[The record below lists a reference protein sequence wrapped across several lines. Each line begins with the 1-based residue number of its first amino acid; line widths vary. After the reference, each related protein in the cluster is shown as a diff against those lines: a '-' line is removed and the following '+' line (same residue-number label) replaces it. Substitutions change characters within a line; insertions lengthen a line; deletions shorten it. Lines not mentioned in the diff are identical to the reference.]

1 MGSTTITTPLL
12 SAATREVDI
21 IGVFRYTNTYPEAIR
36 LLSEDEEMQHKLESL
51 ITHKFVL
58 SHGLC

>member
-36 LLSEDEEMQHKLESL
+36 LLSEDQEMQEKLQTL
-51 ITHKFVL
+51 ITHK
-58 SHGLC
+58 